1 MVAYHSSDIC
11 LNQGSLV
18 GGIRTVGGCA
28 RVERTVYNT
37 LKGGGT
43 KKRGGETKILKR
55 GQAGPRGGCLERRDG
70 NPLQNMCLITNE
82 HILFRT
88 KYFF

>member
-43 KKRGGETKILKR
+43 KKRGGETKILKSGGGKLGQWVDSVKR
-55 GQAGPRGGCLERRDG
+55 GAGT
-70 NPLQNMCLITNE
+70 PLWTMPYGQ
-82 HILFRT
+82 ILTQSF
-88 KYFF
+88 